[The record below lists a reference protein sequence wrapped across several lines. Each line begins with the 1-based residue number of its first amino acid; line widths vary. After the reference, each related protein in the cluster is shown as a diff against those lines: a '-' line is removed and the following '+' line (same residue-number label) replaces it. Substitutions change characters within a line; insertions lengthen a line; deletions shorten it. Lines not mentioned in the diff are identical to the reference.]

1 MSNGKKARLAALA
14 ASVAIA
20 FAAAGAHA
28 EIKVGAILSLTGPA
42 ASLGIPEKQAID
54 LLPKS
59 IGDEEVSYTILDD
72 ASDPSA
78 AVRGV
83 KKLMD
88 EEHVDIIFGPSV
100 TPSSLA
106 VIEAV
111 AQGKTPL
118 ISLAGSAVIAAPV
131 EGNKEWVFKLAPE
144 EPTMAA
150 YVFGQ
155 IEKDGGKNVAF
166 IGFNDAFGDSFI
178 GAFKKVAGERGIE
191 VLADERFNAKDT
203 SVTAQALSVIS
214 ANPDAVIIGSSGT
227 PGVTPV
233 LELRNLGYQGPIYIN
248 QGMASP
254 DVLRVGK
261 SGLNG
266 VMLAVSPALVAE
278 QLPDDNPV
286 KAEAMK
292 YVQTYEGAYGEGTRS
307 LFGAT
312 AWDAYLIFAAAV
324 PGALESGEPGTEE
337 FRAALREG
345 IENTEELVG
354 SQGVFNMSPT
364 DHNGTDMR
372 AEALVRIEDG
382 KWIYVPQD

>member
-1 MSNGKKARLAALA
+1 MRIRKTARFAAFA
-14 ASVAIA
+14 ASVSIA
-20 FAAAGAHA
+20 LMAGNAFA

-42 ASLGIPEKQAID
+42 ASLGIPEKQAIE
-54 LLPKS
+54 LLPTK
-59 IGDEEVSYTILDD
+59 IGDEPVSYTIIDD

-78 AVRGV
+78 AVRAA

-88 EEHVDIIFGPSV
+88 ENNVDIIFGPSI

-106 VIEAV
+106 VVEAV
-111 AQGKTPL
+111 GPGKTPM
-118 ISLAGSAVIAAPV
+118 ISLAGSAVIASPV
-131 EGNKEWVFKLAPE
+131 EGNKTWVFKLAPE

-155 IEKDGGKNVAF
+155 MNKDGDKTVAF

-178 GAFKKVAGERGIE
+178 GAFKKAAADYDIE
-191 VLADERFNAKDT
+191 VVGDERFNAKDT
-203 SVTAQALSVIS
+203 TVTAQALSVIS
-214 ANPDAVIIGSSGT
+214 VNPDAVVIGSSGT

-233 LELRNLGYQGPIYIN
+233 LELRNLGYDGPIYIN

-261 SGLNG
+261 SGLDG

-286 KAEAMK
+286 KQEALK
-292 YVQTYEGAYGEGTRS
+292 YVQTYEGEYGEGSRS

-312 AWDAYLIFAAAV
+312 AWDAYLIFAAAA
-324 PGALESGEPGTEE
+324 PKALETAEPGTVE
-337 FRAALREG
+337 FRTALRDN
-345 IENTEELVG
+345 IEKTEELVG

-364 DHNGTDMR
+364 NHNGTDMR